1 MAEVFPT
8 LMETI
13 NTYFRILMSP
23 KCKDHKENYTKAHH
37 IQTVQNLWWRE
48 DLFSFLAVP
57 QHIESQARDQIPAAD
72 ATPNP
77 LCQAGDATCILALQ
91 RCHPSHC
98 APQWELLKTTILQ
111 ATKEIKRNKNKD
123 DGIFVLKQCEQEDGQ
138 QHL

>member
-48 DLFSFLAVP
+48 DLFSFLAAAYWVP
-57 QHIESQARDQIPAAD
+57 RPGIKSQPQMQPLTHCARLGMQPASWHCKD
-72 ATPNP
+72 AT
-77 LCQAGDATCILALQ
+77 
-91 RCHPSHC
+91 
-98 APQWELLKTTILQ
+98 
-111 ATKEIKRNKNKD
+111 
-123 DGIFVLKQCEQEDGQ
+123 
-138 QHL
+138 HLIVPHSGNS